1 MAARRLSSWLLSRSL
16 SSYSHSSGAASWL
29 HSLGRNSGG
38 WRNINRFST
47 AAAVE
52 DLITPQVPIR
62 YTQHLINGKFVDA
75 ASGKTFPAY
84 DPRTGEVIANVAE
97 GDVEDINRAVSA
109 ARKAFDEGP
118 WPKMSA
124 YERSRILLRFA
135 DLVEKHSDE
144 LAALETW
151 NNGKPYEQA
160 KTELPLFVRLFHYYA
175 GWADKIHGL
184 TVPADGDYHVQT
196 LHEPVGV
203 AGQIIPWNFPLV
215 MFAWKVGPA
224 LACGNTIVLK
234 TAEQTP
240 LTALFAAKL
249 FHEAG
254 LPEGVL
260 NIVSGYGPTA
270 GAALASHMDVDK
282 LAFTG
287 STDTG
292 KIVLELAA
300 RSNLKPVT
308 LELGGKSPFIVFDDA
323 DVDKAVELAHFAL
336 FFNQGQCC
344 CAGSRTFV
352 HERVYDEFLE
362 KSKKRALRRV
372 VGDPFKKGVEQG
384 PQIDGEQFEKVLR
397 YIKSGIESNATLE
410 CGGDRLGSKG
420 FFIQPTVFS
429 NVQDDMLIAQD
440 EIFGPVQSILKFK
453 DTDEVIARANRTRY
467 GLAAGVF
474 TKNVETAHTM
484 MRALKAGTVWINCF
498 DVFDAAIP
506 FGGYKMSG
514 IGREKG
520 IYSLHNYLQLA
531 FTGSTDTGKIVLE
544 LAARSNLKPVTLELG
559 GKSPFIVFDDAD
571 VDKAV
576 ELAHFALF
584 FNQGQCCCAGSR
596 TFVHERVYDEF
607 LEKSK
612 KRALRRVVGDP
623 FKKGVEQGPQID
635 GEQFEKV
642 LRYIKSGIESNAT
655 LECGGDR
662 LGSKGFFIQPTVFS
676 NVQDDMLIAQDE
688 IFGPVQSIL
697 KFKDTDEVI
706 ARANRTRY
714 GLAAGVF
721 TKNVETAHTM
731 MRALKAGTVWIN
743 CFDVFDAAIPFGGY
757 KMSGIGREKGI
768 YSLHNYLQVKAVV
781 TPLNNPAWI

>member
-1 MAARRLSSWLLSRSL
+1 MAARRLSWLLSRSL
-16 SSYSHSSGAASWL
+16 SSSSHSSGASL
-29 HSLGRNSGG
+29 FHSLGRNSGG

-47 AAAVE
+47 SAAVE

-62 YTQHLINGKFVDA
+62 YTQHLINGRFVDA

-97 GDVEDINRAVSA
+97 GDAEDINRAVSA

-135 DLVEKHSDE
+135 DLVEKHNDE

-160 KTELPLFVRLFHYYA
+160 AKSEVPLFVRLFHYYA

-203 AGQIIPWNFPLV
+203 AGQIIPWNFPLI

-240 LTALFAAKL
+240 LTALFVAKL

-260 NIVSGYGPTA
+260 NVVSGYGPTA

-292 KIVLELAA
+292 KVVLELAA

-384 PQIDGEQFEKVLR
+384 PQIDGEQFEKVLG

-453 DTDEVIARANRTRY
+453 DTDEVIERANRTRY

-474 TKNVETAHTM
+474 TKNVDTANKL
-484 MRALKAGTVWINCF
+484 MRAL
-498 DVFDAAIP
+498 
-506 FGGYKMSG
+506 
-514 IGREKG
+514 R
-520 IYSLHNYLQLA
+520 
-531 FTGSTDTGKIVLE
+531 
-544 LAARSNLKPVTLELG
+544 
-559 GKSPFIVFDDAD
+559 
-571 VDKAV
+571 
-576 ELAHFALF
+576 
-584 FNQGQCCCAGSR
+584 
-596 TFVHERVYDEF
+596 
-607 LEKSK
+607 
-612 KRALRRVVGDP
+612 
-623 FKKGVEQGPQID
+623 
-635 GEQFEKV
+635 
-642 LRYIKSGIESNAT
+642 
-655 LECGGDR
+655 
-662 LGSKGFFIQPTVFS
+662 
-676 NVQDDMLIAQDE
+676 
-688 IFGPVQSIL
+688 
-697 KFKDTDEVI
+697 
-706 ARANRTRY
+706 
-714 GLAAGVF
+714 
-721 TKNVETAHTM
+721 
-731 MRALKAGTVWIN
+731 AGTVWIN

-781 TPLNNPAWI
+781 NR